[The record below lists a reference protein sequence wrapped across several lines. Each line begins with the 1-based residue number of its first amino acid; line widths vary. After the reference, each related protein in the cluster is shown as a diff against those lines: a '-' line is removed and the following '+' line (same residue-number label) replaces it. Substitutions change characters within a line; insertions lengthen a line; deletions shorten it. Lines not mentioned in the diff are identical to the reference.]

1 MFQSYNVE
9 FWSKRARMWIWY
21 FDCDTL
27 AEAVNA
33 QQGIEYGTDEDAV
46 PCRVVVYGPKTTLN
60 RDERLSS

>member
-1 MFQSYNVE
+1 
-9 FWSKRARMWIWY
+9 MWIWY